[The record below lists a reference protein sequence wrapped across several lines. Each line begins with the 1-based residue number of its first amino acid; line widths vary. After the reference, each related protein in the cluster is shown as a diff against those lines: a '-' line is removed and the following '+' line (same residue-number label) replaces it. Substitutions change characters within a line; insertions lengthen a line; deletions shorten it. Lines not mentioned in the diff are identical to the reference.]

1 MSSFFAFDAKET
13 MLVIGLGK
21 SGLASTSVLRD
32 RGVRVF
38 TTDEKPP
45 GELNEAI
52 AAVESAGATF
62 VAPSDLQPVL
72 RDLTSAVLSPGVPPT
87 SPVVR
92 AVNAANVPV
101 LGEIEVAYRLCKAP
115 IVAVTGTKGKSTTT
129 ALIGHLLRGC
139 GRTVYVGGNI
149 GNPLIEE
156 ILPATERD
164 WVVAEVSSF
173 QLETIR
179 SFRPRVAVLLNLA
192 PDHLDRYYS
201 MDEYAEA
208 KYRIF
213 ANQSMSE
220 FFVGNL
226 DDPRIAQL
234 HWRHGETRAQAH
246 QMWFTL
252 ADTPTDL
259 GAGSATMYVRDGVVT
274 YAPVSGDPRPMAIVG
289 REDIPL
295 AGEHNVQNAMAAF
308 LAAIAAGCEPGEL
321 GAAIASFKPMPHRLQ
336 TIAQVG
342 GVTYVDDSKSTNPG
356 SVVAALRAF
365 DSPIVLIAGGRSKG
379 TSFEEM
385 GRTIRARVKAL
396 VAIGEAAPEIVEA
409 SQAPVTARATSM
421 EDAVRR
427 ARDFAQPGDVVLLSP
442 GCASFDMFRSAEDR
456 GERFIAAVAELREP
470 AGA

>member
-1 MSSFFAFDAKET
+1 MSSFFAFDATET
-13 MLVIGLGK
+13 VLVIGLGK

-32 RGVRVF
+32 RGVRVYA
-38 TTDEKPP
+38 TDEKPAA
-45 GELNEAI
+45 ELQDAI

-62 VAPSDLQPVL
+62 VLPGELQPVFKG
-72 RDLTSAVLSPGVPPT
+72 LTSAVLSPGVPPT

-101 LGEIEVAYRLCKAP
+101 VSEIEVAYRLCKAP

-129 ALIGHLLRGC
+129 ALIGHLLREC

-149 GNPLIEE
+149 GNPLIQE

-179 SFRPRVAVLLNLA
+179 AFRPRVAVLLNLA

-213 ANQSMSE
+213 ANQSMSD

-234 HWRHGETRAQAH
+234 HWRHGETRVQAH

-252 ADTPTDL
+252 ADNPSDL
-259 GAGSATMYVRDGVVT
+259 GAGSATMYVRDGIVT
-274 YAPVSGDPRPMAIVG
+274 YAPVSGDPRPVAIVG
-289 REDIPL
+289 RGDIPL

-308 LAAIAAGCEPGEL
+308 LAAIAAGCDPGAL
-321 GAAIASFKPMPHRLQ
+321 GASVASFKPMPHRLQ
-336 TIAQVG
+336 TIGEVG
-342 GVTYVDDSKSTNPG
+342 GVIYVDDSKSTNPG
-356 SVVAALRAF
+356 SVVAALHAF
-365 DSPIVLIAGGRSKG
+365 DRPIVLIAGGRAKG

-409 SQAPVTARATSM
+409 SQAPVMVRATSM

-427 ARDFAQPGDVVLLSP
+427 ARNFAQAGDVVLLSP

-456 GERFIAAVAELREP
+456 GERFIAAVSELREP